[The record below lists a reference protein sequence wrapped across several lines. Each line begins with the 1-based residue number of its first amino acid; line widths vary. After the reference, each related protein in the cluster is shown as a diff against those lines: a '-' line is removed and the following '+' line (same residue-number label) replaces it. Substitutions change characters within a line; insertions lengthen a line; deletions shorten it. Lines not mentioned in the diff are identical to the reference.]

1 MMMQV
6 FWKSFN
12 ANEHNLNPLK
22 KTFLKSVPYTVHERS
37 EDKRRRCRSFA
48 SPGITMITQV
58 KSFNE
63 DIFRRVFHGQFM
75 TEENARDDDGG
86 LF

>member
-1 MMMQV
+1 
-6 FWKSFN
+6 
-12 ANEHNLNPLK
+12 
-22 KTFLKSVPYTVHERS
+22 
-37 EDKRRRCRSFA
+37 
-48 SPGITMITQV
+48 MITQV
-58 KSFNE
+58 ESFNE